1 MKFSWGFLKEF
12 LDLGGKIRP
21 QDLGDKL
28 TSAGLEIGHI
38 EKAYGDFSFDAEVTS
53 NRPDLLSILGIA
65 HEAGALLGKKVN
77 LPKLPPAGTLPV
89 LDNVSIE
96 EKEGC
101 SLYIGRAIK
110 GVRVK
115 ESPLWLKNRLLACG
129 INPVNNVV
137 DITNYCL
144 LKWGQPLHAFDL
156 SRISGNIAVRRA
168 RKGEKLLCLDN
179 KDRLIPE
186 GAPVIADSRAVLA
199 LAGIIGGRDS
209 EVNSRTTAV
218 FLEAAVFS
226 PQLIRR
232 ARRQM
237 GIDTES
243 SYRFERAVNPVYTEA
258 ASLEAARLISMLA
271 GGRVEGYV
279 CKGRVPVSENK
290 KILFSNKRM
299 NAVLGAE
306 IKEKES
312 LSILKNLGC
321 KIKRIGK
328 KVFVVPPV
336 FRRDLFSQ
344 EDLSEEVAR
353 VWGYKNIRPKLPQIN
368 LSLEGKDSFYA
379 FKNRVRDKLSILGFK
394 EIVTFSIVSQSD
406 CFVEDMDKAVRIINP
421 LKSGE
426 DILRPDLFSGMAKVL
441 KFNLYRK
448 REGLAF
454 FEIADRF
461 ARKGK
466 IVDESQAVCLG
477 GHSGKEEDFY
487 LFKGKVEKFL
497 ELNGISRQE
506 FKSVSHPLFSTF
518 AFIGDLGWIG
528 ILNSEKAKV
537 WDLEKAFFSEIDLSS
552 LQKKASSPK
561 FSAINNFPSVERDIS
576 LALSK
581 TLEFKEVEKIIEE
594 KAGGLLKEI
603 RAIDVYRGEKLPE
616 GCTGLTLR
624 IVYQH
629 KEKTL
634 SSEEVDLLHGR
645 LRQALAE
652 KEGVLLR

>member
-1 MKFSWGFLKEF
+1 MKFSWDFLKEF
-12 LDLGGKIRP
+12 LDLGREIRP
-21 QDLGDKL
+21 RDLGDKL

-77 LPKLPPAGTLPV
+77 LPKLPKAGSLPE

-96 EKEGC
+96 DKEGC

-115 ESPLWLKNRLLACG
+115 ESPLWLRNRLLTCG

-156 SRISGNIAVRRA
+156 SRISGDISVRRA
-168 RKGEKLLCLDN
+168 KKGEKLLCLDN
-179 KDRLIPE
+179 KNRLLPE
-186 GAPVIADSRAVLA
+186 GALVIADSRVVLA

-209 EVNSRTTAV
+209 EVNSRTTEV

-232 ARRQM
+232 VRRQA

-243 SYRFERAVNPVYTEA
+243 SYRFERQVNPAYTEV
-258 ASLEAARLISMLA
+258 ASLEASGLISKLA
-271 GGRVEGYV
+271 GGKAEGYV
-279 CKGRVPVSENK
+279 CKGRPPVSENK

-299 NAVLGAE
+299 NAILGAE

-312 LSILKNLGC
+312 LSILKNLGG
-321 KIKRIGK
+321 KIKRSGK

-344 EDLSEEVAR
+344 EDLTEEVAR
-353 VWGYKNIRPKLPQIN
+353 VWGYKNIQPELPKLN
-368 LSLEGKDSFYA
+368 LSLEGEGSFYI

-406 CFVEDMDKAVRIINP
+406 CFIEDMDKIVRIINP

-426 DILRPDLFSGMAKVL
+426 DILRPNLFSGMAKVL
-441 KFNLYRK
+441 KSNLYRK
-448 REGLAF
+448 QGGLNF
-454 FEIADRF
+454 FEIANRF
-461 ARKGK
+461 TRKGK
-466 IVDESQAVCLG
+466 RANESQTVCLG

-497 ELNGISRQE
+497 ELNGVRRQE
-506 FKSVSHPLFSTF
+506 FKSASHPMFSTF

-528 ILNSEKAKV
+528 ILNSEKAKM
-537 WDLEKAFFSEIDLSS
+537 WGLERAFFSEIDLSC
-552 LQKKASSPK
+552 LQKRASSLK
-561 FSAINNFPSVERDIS
+561 FSAINNFPSIERDIS

-581 TLEFKEVEKIIEE
+581 ALEFREVEKIIEE
-594 KAGGLLKEI
+594 KAAGLMKEI
-603 RAIDVYRGEKLPE
+603 RTIDVYRGEKLPK
-616 GCTGLTLR
+616 GFTGLTLR

-634 SSEEVDLLHGR
+634 SSEEVDLVHDR
-645 LRQALAE
+645 LRKSLAE
-652 KEGVLLR
+652 KEGILLR